1 MLQKQTCDWMRQQLN
16 GFMRTQIIAAAAS
29 LSLADHLHHGPRTV
43 EEIASLT
50 GLDREITFRFL
61 RALAAIGLVA
71 SADERTF
78 SALPPLETLLSAVPG
93 SLRDLA
99 MVFATPGQYLPWG
112 YFLQGLKTGVP
123 QATTALGSDVFDY
136 YGHHPE
142 ELAIFHKTMHVSTAG
157 VTAEIG
163 QRLDTST
170 SLMAVDVGGATGS
183 LLYSLMQRNPHLH
196 GIVYDRPENV
206 ARAQAAAMAL
216 GLAERSTAVAGDFF
230 DSVPAGDLYLL
241 RFILHDWS
249 DADCLRILTNCRRA
263 MRPRGRL
270 VLVEAF
276 LGRVGQD
283 VGPDMA
289 DMQGALIDLHMFVAA
304 GGRERSVSQYA
315 DLLQHAELSM
325 TATTPLPSGYVLMEA
340 TATGER

>member
-99 MVFATPGQYLPWG
+99 MVFATPGQYSPWG

-206 ARAQAAAMAL
+206 ARAQVAAMAL

-230 DSVPAGDLYLL
+230 DAVPAGDLYLL

-325 TATTPLPSGYVLMEA
+325 TASTPLPSGYVLMEA

>member
-1 MLQKQTCDWMRQQLN
+1 MLQKQTFDWMRQQLT
-16 GFMRTQIIAAAAS
+16 GFMRTQIIAAAAT
-29 LSLADHLHHGPRTV
+29 LSLAEHFHKGPRTV

-50 GLDREITFRFL
+50 GLDSEITFRFL
-61 RALAAIGLVA
+61 RALAAIGVVA

-78 SALPPLETLLSAVPG
+78 AALPPLETLLAAVPG

-99 MVFATPGQYLPWG
+99 MCFATPGQYLPWG
-112 YFLQGLKTGVP
+112 YFLQGLTTGEP
-123 QATTALGSDVFDY
+123 QATTALGADVFDY
-136 YGHHPE
+136 YVHHPDE
-142 ELAIFHKTMHVSTAG
+142 VAIFQKTMHGITAG
-157 VTAEIG
+157 MTAEIG
-163 QRLDTST
+163 QRLDTSK

-196 GIVYDRPENV
+196 GIVNDRPENV

-230 DSVPAGDLYLL
+230 DAVPAGDLYLL
-241 RFILHDWS
+241 RFILHDWQ
-249 DADCLRILTNCRRA
+249 DADCIRILTNCRRA
-263 MRPRGRL
+263 MRPRSRV

-276 LGRVGQD
+276 LSRVGQD
-283 VGPDMA
+283 VSPDMA
-289 DMQGALIDLHMFVAA
+289 DMQGALIDLHMLVAA

-315 DLLQHAELSM
+315 ALLQQADLAL

-340 TATGER
+340 TATDER

>member
-1 MLQKQTCDWMRQQLN
+1 MRQQQTFDWMRQQLT
-16 GFMRTQIIAAAAS
+16 GFMRTQLIAAAAT
-29 LSLADHLHHGPRTV
+29 LSLAEHFHTGSRTV
-43 EEIASLT
+43 EEMARLT
-50 GLDREITFRFL
+50 GIERDITFRFL

-71 SADERTF
+71 SADEQTF
-78 SALPPLETLLSAVPG
+78 SALPALETLSAGVPG

-99 MVFATPGQYLPWG
+99 MLFATPGQYGPWG
-112 YFLQGLKTGVP
+112 YFLQGLTTGVP
-123 QATTALGSDVFDY
+123 QATTALGSDLLDY

-142 ELAIFHKTMHVSTAG
+142 EVAIFHKTMHRITEGMA
-157 VTAEIG
+157 AEIG

>member
-1 MLQKQTCDWMRQQLN
+1 MLQKNSFDWMRQQLT
-16 GFMRTQIIAAAAS
+16 GFMRTQIIAAAAT
-29 LSLADHLHHGPRTV
+29 LSLAEHFHHGPRTV
-43 EEIASLT
+43 EEITSLT
-50 GLDREITFRFL
+50 GLESEITFRFL
-61 RALAAIGLVA
+61 RALAAIGVVA
-71 SADERTF
+71 SEDERTF
-78 SALPPLETLLSAVPG
+78 AALPPLETLLAAVPG

-99 MVFATPGQYLPWG
+99 MCFATPGQYLPWG
-112 YFLQGLKTGVP
+112 YFLQGLTTGEP
-123 QATTALGSDVFDY
+123 QATTALGSDIFDY
-136 YGHHPE
+136 YVHHPAE
-142 ELAIFHKTMHVSTAG
+142 AAIFHKTMHGSTAG

-163 QRLDTST
+163 QRLDTSQ
-170 SLMAVDVGGATGS
+170 SLLAVDVGGATGS
-183 LLYSLMQRNPHLH
+183 LLYSLMQRNPQLH

-216 GLAERSTAVAGDFF
+216 GLAARSTAVAGDFF
-230 DSVPAGDLYLL
+230 DSVPEGDLYLL
-241 RFILHDWS
+241 RFILHDWN
-249 DADCLRILTNCRRA
+249 DADGIRILTNCRRA
-263 MRPRGRL
+263 MRPRSRV

-283 VGPDMA
+283 VSPDIA

-315 DLLQHAELSM
+315 ALLQQADLSL